1 MHKQIQFNRMLLV
14 YIHDAH
20 THTYFIHIM
29 EKKKIE
35 REKRMQFSILKAWH
49 QAPWMIVFQQTTI
62 IKIKNEKKWKV
73 KRE

>member
-20 THTYFIHIM
+20 THTIYITYYG
-29 EKKKIE
+29 EKKIE

-62 IKIKNEKKWKV
+62 IKIKNGK
-73 KRE
+73 